1 MTPQK
6 YVPILIV
13 WRFFGLAPVLQ
24 TILQNS
30 TFRRYILWAILWK
43 VLFTVI
49 FKTEFVTICEQ
60 KPSSHYLTQW
70 WLSNRQLIVAVL
82 HKTGLN
88 FPWINMP
95 KNSCALIPFRK
106 PLFSCWLYWETNQSS
121 EACILDSRFSWQL
134 IAVAP
139 STIYCHHL
147 TQVWLSHVK
156 TFFKSTCDPL
166 KKCIHW
172 IRQYLI

>member
-6 YVPILIV
+6 YVPILFV

-30 TFRRYILWAILWK
+30 TFRRFILWAILLK

-49 FKTEFVTICEQ
+49 FKTEFATICEQ
-60 KPSSHYLTQW
+60 KPSSHILHNDDSVIGNW
-70 WLSNRQLIVAVL
+70 SWLYYIKRV
-82 HKTGLN
+82 KFPLN
-88 FPWINMP
+88 KYA
-95 KNSCALIPFRK
+95 KNSCALIPFRN
-106 PLFSCWLYWETNQSS
+106 PLSSCWLYWETNQSS

-139 STIYCHHL
+139 STIYYHHL

-156 TFFKSTCDPL
+156 TFFKSMCDPL

>member
-30 TFRRYILWAILWK
+30 TFRRFILWAILLK

-49 FKTEFVTICEQ
+49 FKTEFATICEQ

-95 KNSCALIPFRK
+95 KIHVLWYPFVALCLRAGYTERLPKLRGVYPWFAFLMAAHSCCTVHNILP
-106 PLFSCWLYWETNQSS
+106 SS
-121 EACILDSRFSWQL
+121 Y
-134 IAVAP
+134 
-139 STIYCHHL
+139 TGL
-147 TQVWLSHVK
+147 TQS
-156 TFFKSTCDPL
+156 
-166 KKCIHW
+166 
-172 IRQYLI
+172 R

>member
-1 MTPQK
+1 MKNLETPGKTGRVDRYGFSLPSTVRNNRVGVMTPQK

-30 TFRRYILWAILWK
+30 TFRRFILWAILLK
-43 VLFTVI
+43 VLFTGI
-49 FKTEFVTICEQ
+49 FKTEFATISEQ

-95 KNSCALIPFRK
+95 KIHVLWYPFVTLCLRAGYTERLTKAPRRVSLIRV
-106 PLFSCWLYWETNQSS
+106 SHGSS
-121 EACILDSRFSWQL
+121 
-134 IAVAP
+134 
-139 STIYCHHL
+139 
-147 TQVWLSHVK
+147 
-156 TFFKSTCDPL
+156 
-166 KKCIHW
+166 
-172 IRQYLI
+172 

>member
-30 TFRRYILWAILWK
+30 TFRRFILWAILLK

-49 FKTEFVTICEQ
+49 FKTEFATICEQ

-95 KNSCALIPFRK
+95 KIHVLWYPFVTLCLRAG
-106 PLFSCWLYWETNQSS
+106 YTETNQSS

-139 STIYCHHL
+139 STIYYHHL

-156 TFFKSTCDPL
+156 TFFKSMCDPL